1 MTITIEQLKR
11 MAKNPKLFLAMVEDS
26 QIASQKLRSFQNLS
40 KKEIEELTV
49 NAEYWMKNYATFDMY
64 YASQLEYE
72 VNPIHIHGIRG
83 LYLVK
88 IIEEEGLFF
97 NTKKEAIAYAN
108 EAIKSFFIDLD

>member
-1 MTITIEQLKR
+1 
-11 MAKNPKLFLAMVEDS
+11 MAKNSKLFLAMVEDS
-26 QIASQKLRSFQNLS
+26 QIAAQKLRSFQNLS

-64 YASQLEYE
+64 YAPQLEYE

>member
-1 MTITIEQLKR
+1 MTITIEQLRR
-11 MAKNPKLFLAMVEDS
+11 MSRNPKLFAAMAEDN
-26 QIASQKLRSFQNLS
+26 QIDHKKLRSFLNLS
-40 KKEIEELTV
+40 KNEITELKA
-49 NAEYWMKNYATFDMY
+49 NAEYWMKNYSTFDVY
-64 YASQLEYE
+64 YASQLDYE

>member
-1 MTITIEQLKR
+1 MTITIEQLRR
-11 MAKNPKLFLAMVEDS
+11 MTRNPKLFAAMAEDN
-26 QIASQKLRSFQNLS
+26 QIDTQKLRSFKNLS
-40 KKEIEELTV
+40 KKEIDELTV

-64 YASQLEYE
+64 YSPQLEYE

>member
-1 MTITIEQLKR
+1 

-26 QIASQKLRSFQNLS
+26 QIAAQKLRSFQNLS

-64 YASQLEYE
+64 YSPQLEYE

-97 NTKKEAIAYAN
+97 NTKKEVIAYAN